1 LPKVLLISLDI
12 TNAIL
17 YYNLINMDENKK
29 YVELLWAEKYD
40 KYEKGEK
47 IPIEKPNLPFQVVE
61 TVNKPRVKEGISTS
75 LFPEEKWPKNYPKDW
90 KNLLVWGDNKLIM
103 SSLIKQGWA
112 GKVNLIYIDP
122 PFFTGADFTIRTKLG
137 DEQIEKEPSII
148 EERAYKD
155 TWSGGIASYLRY
167 MYERLVLMRELLTE
181 NGSIYVHL
189 DWHVGHYVKVMMD
202 EIFGYENFRNEIVW
216 QRTLGHHLASTMDIM
231 TDYIL
236 WYSKT
241 NEFIYQQ
248 QYQPLSEEELEL
260 KFPFIEKETGRRFT
274 HEKLEQTSNMYSKGE
289 VRIIQGKKVISNIG
303 WRWTQETFNNR
314 LKENPYGIFWTKEGR
329 PRYKRYTDEYEGRKI
344 GNLWTD
350 IMPLGSGSDERIE
363 FDTQKP
369 EALLKRII
377 LASSNPGDIVA
388 DFFCGSGTTLAVAEK
403 LGRRWIGSDLSKFAI
418 QVTRKRLLDIHN
430 SNNLMDENKNK
441 KYDKPARPFEL
452 WNIGNYE
459 TVYWQ
464 EKQDEYLAFMLKL
477 YQAQALTGFKYIHGK
492 KEERA
497 VHIGPL
503 NAPVTME
510 EVEKVVIECR
520 SNNFNKADVL
530 GWEWSYEVNELAKT
544 LAKKNGIDLKLIQ
557 IPSVNEIKSSLV
569 GFDLQ
574 LLKVPDQVVE
584 KELSKYVKFPEV
596 AYLEIETKVKGNEVK
611 LEILD
616 FQLAP
621 TAELAEIA
629 SKVKDSREL
638 IDYWAID
645 WDYKGDTFHNQW
657 QSFRVKK
664 TPKVEYTAK
673 HKFEEKGEYQ
683 IMVKVVDVFGND
695 TNKVLKVTV
704 K

>member
-1 LPKVLLISLDI
+1 M
-12 TNAIL
+12 A
-17 YYNLINMDENKK
+17 ENKKYKK
-29 YVELLWAEKYD
+29 YVELLWADKYD
-40 KYEKGEK
+40 KYEKGDK

-61 TVNKPRVKEGISTS
+61 TVNKPRIKGGAQQF
-75 LFPEEKWPKNYPKDW
+75 LYPEDKYPQNYPKDW
-90 KNLLVWGDNKLIM
+90 KNLLIWSDNKLVM

-122 PFFTGADFTIRTKLG
+122 PFFTGADFTVRTKVG
-137 DEQIEKEPSII
+137 DAQIEKEPSII

-155 TWSGGIASYLRY
+155 TWSGGIASYLKY
-167 MYERLVLMRELLTE
+167 MYERLVLMRELLAE

-189 DWHVGHYVKVMMD
+189 DSHVGHYVKVMMD
-202 EIFGYENFRNEIVW
+202 EIFGYENFINEIIW
-216 QRTLGHHLASTMDIM
+216 QKIRSSKGQAKSFGNVHDLIYAYTKSKSYFFNKPYTEVNEKLLKTHYKYVDDDGRIYQLCDLTQSGSGPARKFGDKLLAPPSGKHWIWSQEKINEGIKDGRIVFTTGIMPRLKRYLDESKGNPIEDIWMDIYPINSM
-231 TDYIL
+231 AM
-236 WYSKT
+236 
-241 NEFIYQQ
+241 E
-248 QYQPLSEEELEL
+248 
-260 KFPFIEKETGRRFT
+260 
-274 HEKLEQTSNMYSKGE
+274 
-289 VRIIQGKKVISNIG
+289 
-303 WRWTQETFNNR
+303 R
-314 LKENPYGIFWTKEGR
+314 L
-329 PRYKRYTDEYEGRKI
+329 D
-344 GNLWTD
+344 
-350 IMPLGSGSDERIE
+350 

-369 EALLKRII
+369 EALLDRII

-388 DFFCGSGTTLAVAEK
+388 DFFCGSGTTLAVTEK
-403 LGRRWIGSDLSKFAI
+403 LGRRWVGSDLSKFAI
-418 QVTRKRLLDIHN
+418 QVTRKRLLDIYN
-430 SNNLMDENKNK
+430 SKDLQNEGKQ
-441 KYDKPARPFEL
+441 YEKPARPFEL

-464 EKQDEYLAFMLKL
+464 EKEDEYLTFMLKL
-477 YQAQALTGFKYIHGK
+477 YQSQPMAGFKYLHGR

-510 EVEKVVIECR
+510 EVEKVVVECR
-520 SNNFNKADVL
+520 ANNFNKADVL
-530 GWEWSYEVNELAKT
+530 GWEWSYDVNELAKE
-544 LAKKNGIDLKLIQ
+544 LAKKNGVDLKLVQ

-569 GFDLQ
+569 GLDLQ

-596 AYLEIETKVKGNEVK
+596 AYLEIETKVKKEEATLK
-611 LEILD
+611 IED

-664 TPKVEYTAK
+664 NPKVEYAAK
-673 HKFEEKGEYQ
+673 HKYEEKGEYQ
-683 IMVKVVDVFGND
+683 IMTKVVDVFGND
-695 TNKVLKVTV
+695 TNKVIKMEMG
-704 K
+704 